1 MTHASK
7 EHGQG
12 YARYLKLL
20 PKSVTDDNNCR
31 ALIHAEHEAAK
42 FSEAFEAGNCS
53 ICGSELT
60 AYVRDRPCLHWL
72 LKPEGFEKQDLLKI
86 TDRYPMRQI
95 ERYIRRVANQE
106 ALAINVNDLAGEGT
120 GKLVELTVKYKDLE
134 WAISCSKTDYEG
146 HQGDNENAKKPHYH
160 FQMRINNNRYI
171 DYGDFHI
178 PLHHVDIV
186 NMEAERLAPGR
197 APRHFVGGEGM
208 SDIFKEEVV
217 EKLAIDGRIAE
228 NEGAG
233 AVKFDHI
240 VIADKGKPMLAEDVL
255 AAVREAREQG
265 KPAAGFLRKLPDVK
279 VMTMAEPGPG
289 VVKQAVRGGRG
300 RGQKA
305 EGSA

>member
-20 PKSVTDDNNCR
+20 PKSVLDDNNRR
-31 ALIHAEHEAAK
+31 ALIRAKHEAAK
-42 FSEAFEAGNCS
+42 FSEAFKAGKCS
-53 ICGSELT
+53 ICDSDLT
-60 AYVRDRPCLHWL
+60 AYLPDRPCLHWL
-72 LKPEGFEKQDLLKI
+72 LKPESFEKEDLLKI

-106 ALAINVNDLAGEGT
+106 ALAININDLADEGT
-120 GKLVELTVKYKDLE
+120 GKLVELTVKHKNLE

-160 FQMRINNNRYI
+160 FQMRIDNRRYI

-178 PLHHVDIV
+178 PLHHADIV
-186 NMEAERLAPGR
+186 NMEAGRLAPER
-197 APRHFVGGEGM
+197 VPPHFVGGEGM
-208 SDIFKEEVV
+208 SDIFTEEIV

-228 NEGAG
+228 NEADG
-233 AVKFDHI
+233 AVKFGHI
-240 VIADKGKPMLAEDVL
+240 VVADKGEPMLAGDVL
-255 AAVREAREQG
+255 AAVREAHEQG

-279 VMTMAEPGPG
+279 SHDDGRAGARCS
-289 VVKQAVRGGRG
+289 QAS
-300 RGQKA
+300 
-305 EGSA
+305 GSQR